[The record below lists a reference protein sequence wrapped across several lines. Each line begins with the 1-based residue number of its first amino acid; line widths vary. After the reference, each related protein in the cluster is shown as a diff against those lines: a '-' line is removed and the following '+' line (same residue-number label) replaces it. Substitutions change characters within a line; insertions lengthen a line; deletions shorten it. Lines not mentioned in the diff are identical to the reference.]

1 MEQIGDKIYRLRKE
15 KGLSQE
21 ELGFE
26 IGVSRQAISKWE
38 ANTMQPNLENI
49 KSLCTIFNVNTD
61 YFINDNYPTEKINQE
76 TAIASAKP
84 ITSNKNKK
92 LFIILSVVLG
102 IIIFVLVFAIVIV
115 GHSVFTPNKGAFQV
129 TSTNIQL
136 PVFVILCVL
145 FVATLIG
152 EIVLLIKLLHRK

>member
-1 MEQIGDKIYRLRKE
+1 MEQIGDKIYRLRKT

-49 KSLCTIFNVNTD
+49 KSLCVIFNVNTD
-61 YFINDNYPTEKINQE
+61 YFLNDNCPTGKINQE
-76 TAIASAKP
+76 TAIALDEP
-84 ITSNKNKK
+84 RTSNKNKN

-102 IIIFVLVFAIVIV
+102 IIIFVLIFAIVIV
-115 GHSVFTPNKGAFQV
+115 GHSVFTPNTGAFQV
-129 TSTNIQL
+129 TSTNIKL
-136 PVFVILCVL
+136 PIFIMLCTIL
-145 FVATLIG
+145 ATALIG
-152 EIVLLIKLLHRK
+152 EVVLLVKLLRKN